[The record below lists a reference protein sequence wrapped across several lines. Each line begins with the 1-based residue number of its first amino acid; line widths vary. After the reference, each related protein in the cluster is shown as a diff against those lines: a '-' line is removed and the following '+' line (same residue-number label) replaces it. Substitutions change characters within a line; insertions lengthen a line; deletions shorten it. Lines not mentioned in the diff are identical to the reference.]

1 MDIIFRVVFRPEYLC
16 FRVITVRMVHMEQGE
31 SQDNDMVGLQLEEDR
46 IKEVWSHNLE
56 DEFKN
61 ICRIV
66 NDYPFV
72 AMDTEFP
79 GVVAR
84 PIGEFKSTADYQ
96 YQLLRFCCHILGFS

>member
-1 MDIIFRVVFRPEYLC
+1 
-16 FRVITVRMVHMEQGE
+16 MVHMEQGE
-31 SQDNDMVGLQLEEDR
+31 GQETEVVGLPLEEDR

-61 ICRIV
+61 ICKIV
-66 NDYPFV
+66 HDYPFV

-96 YQLLRFCCHILGFS
+96 YQLLRFCPGYIAS

>member
-1 MDIIFRVVFRPEYLC
+1 
-16 FRVITVRMVHMEQGE
+16 MEQVDG
-31 SQDNDMVGLQLEEDR
+31 QDCDVARLRSEEDR
-46 IKEVWSHNLE
+46 IKEVWSYNME

-61 ICRIV
+61 ICKIV
-66 NDYPFV
+66 SDYPYV

-96 YQLLRFCCHILGFS
+96 YQLLRYLVASSLLLRAQ

>member
-1 MDIIFRVVFRPEYLC
+1 MIVNLVSEQSALCRSERVV
-16 FRVITVRMVHMEQGE
+16 IMVHMEQGE
-31 SQDNDMVGLQLEEDR
+31 SQENEMVGVPLKEDP

-84 PIGEFKSTADYQ
+84 PIGEFKSSADYQ
-96 YQLLRFCCHILGFS
+96 YQLLRCKLLIINT